1 VVLAAAA
8 VVAAAL
14 LVVHVTMPSW
24 YVRVMPAWVARRVY
38 PLQQASAIDVAAAK
52 YRLDPALVAAVIY
65 QESRFHQATTSPRG
79 AVGLMQ
85 LLPSTAQ
92 EIARRTGGESFVL
105 GDLKAPGINILYGC
119 NYLRFLLDL
128 FHGSVTEALAA
139 YNAGVANVQAW
150 IAADAGRQLSA
161 ADIPFAETRS
171 YVRRVGLLTGV
182 YRRAYGTALGPR
194 PAGFATVH

>member
-1 VVLAAAA
+1 
-8 VVAAAL
+8 
-14 LVVHVTMPSW
+14 M
-24 YVRVMPAWVARRVY
+24 
-38 PLQQASAIDVAAAK
+38 
-52 YRLDPALVAAVIY
+52 AAVIY
-65 QESRFHQATTSPRG
+65 QESRFRHTTTSPRG

-92 EIARRTGGESFVL
+92 EIARRTGGEAFVL
-105 GDLKAPGINILYGC
+105 GDLTTPRVNILYGC
-119 NYLRFLLDL
+119 NYLRYLLDA

-150 IAADAGRQLSA
+150 IADAGGRPLRA

-182 YRRAYGTALGPR
+182 YRRAYGSAPR
-194 PAGFATVH
+194 PQRRPASPPCSDGSRGRPRTPATQSLANTRSC